1 MRIKEQ
7 ETRLTLQAHDDNDDD
22 DDNDEVQIKAHP
34 PSAARDFDCLI

>member
-22 DDNDEVQIKAHP
+22 DDDEVQIKAHP